1 MKSTSVALFAVL
13 FAVFA
18 ISAFAQ
24 TPSLQKRT
32 ITKTDKFDFG
42 AGGTVAITGAPIGSI
57 RIAGTG
63 KNEIEIT
70 AEIEIQA
77 ANEADLNK
85 LAEVTGFATDE
96 GLARTGIIS
105 VGSYNKFG
113 QKKLP
118 KNFPKDLLNLP
129 LTINY
134 VINVPHFCDL
144 EIDGGSG
151 DLSITGVEGST
162 RVNYLKTTAKLE
174 IAGGTTNITVGDG
187 TVDVAFGAH
196 GWRGRSVSIQVATGN
211 LYVQLPNK
219 MSAEIDAS
227 ILKSGKIENTFPD
240 LKPRD
245 RKVPF
250 TERSIIAKAGVG
262 GAPLKFTV
270 GDGTLKLSQL
280 ILPL

>member
-1 MKSTSVALFAVL
+1 MKLSNVAAVAVFLAAFAVP
-13 FAVFA
+13 
-18 ISAFAQ
+18 AFSQ

-42 AGGTVAITGAPIGSI
+42 AGGTIAITGAPNGSM
-57 RIAGTG
+57 RVTGTG

-77 ANEADLNK
+77 ANEADLNR
-85 LAEVTGFATDE
+85 LAELTGFATDE
-96 GLARTGIIS
+96 GMARTGIIS

-118 KNFPKDLLNLP
+118 KNFPKNLLGLP

-134 VINVPHFCDL
+134 VISVPHFCDL

-162 RVNYLKTTAKLE
+162 RVNYLKTTARLE

-187 TVDVAFGAH
+187 
-196 GWRGRSVSIQVATGN
+196 
-211 LYVQLPNK
+211 
-219 MSAEIDAS
+219 
-227 ILKSGKIENTFPD
+227 
-240 LKPRD
+240 
-245 RKVPF
+245 
-250 TERSIIAKAGVG
+250 
-262 GAPLKFTV
+262 
-270 GDGTLKLSQL
+270 
-280 ILPL
+280 